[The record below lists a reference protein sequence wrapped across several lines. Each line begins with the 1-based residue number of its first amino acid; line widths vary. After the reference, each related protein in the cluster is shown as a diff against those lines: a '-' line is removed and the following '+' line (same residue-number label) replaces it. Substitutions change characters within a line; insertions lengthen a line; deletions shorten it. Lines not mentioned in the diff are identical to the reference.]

1 MARMKEAGHCDHC
14 SRTGVLE
21 TVEVTRVGTT
31 EPVLR
36 LRLCTR
42 CTSVP
47 TATWRLRYQP
57 VPQVTNK
64 S

>member
-1 MARMKEAGHCDHC
+1 MARMKVTGSCDHC

-21 TVEVTRVGTT
+21 TVDVTRVGTT
-31 EPVLR
+31 EPVVR
-36 LRLCTR
+36 LRLCGR

>member
-1 MARMKEAGHCDHC
+1 MARMKEAGTCDHC

-21 TVEVTRVGTT
+21 TIAVTKLGTT
-31 EPVLR
+31 EPVLH
-36 LRLCTR
+36 LRLCGR

-57 VPQVTNK
+57 VPKVANK